1 MEIGSS
7 CIVGLVLDHGYRLVL
22 LVLLVWYLVMEITR
36 YIGPSCIVGLVLDH
50 VDHLIYWSFLYCWF
64 GT

>member
-36 YIGPSCIVGLVLDH
+36 YIGPSCIVGLVLGH
-50 VDHLIYWSFLYCWF
+50 GGH
-64 GT
+64 